1 MDSHTPRTFVE
12 RCLPPGSL
20 WCDTQHDPDPTWC
33 VEVVREALAGNSPR
47 RQLTNLGYQDGLT
60 GELRVVSVGRN

>member
-1 MDSHTPRTFVE
+1 MPDHTPSTFVE

-33 VEVVREALAGNSPR
+33 VEVVRDALAGNFPR
-47 RQLTNLGYQDGLT
+47 PLLTHMGYKDGLT
-60 GELRVVSVGRN
+60 GALQVVSVGRN